1 MKLKRGLKLI
11 VIDPRR
17 SELATQ
23 ADVWLQV
30 KPGEDP
36 TLLAAMIGHILNND
50 LHDMGFCEQY
60 VDQAQLRKLKEACSA
75 FTLNYAAERCEVSS
89 NDIKLAAEMFASGP
103 KGTAGSGTGP
113 NMAPHGT
120 LMESLV
126 LTLNVLC
133 GRVLKE
139 VKLLRAPTCLPR
151 RYKTGTSNCP

>member
-1 MKLKRGLKLI
+1 MA
-11 VIDPRR
+11 
-17 SELATQ
+17 S
-23 ADVWLQV
+23 V

-139 VKLLRAPTCLPR
+139 GETLESPTCLPQEIQDGH
-151 RYKTGTSNCP
+151 K